1 MNVHYGSERWGCNPP
16 PGSATDVASC
26 RDCGVSRH
34 ITIMCHKK
42 TIFKRNT
49 RALCIWTSILYIFIA
64 MHSCIHIALHVQE
77 EAILVLN
84 HLNDTVYEVFNIS
97 YHKVTD
103 YLNTH
108 NEIILNNIKD

>member
-1 MNVHYGSERWGCNPP
+1 
-16 PGSATDVASC
+16 
-26 RDCGVSRH
+26 
-34 ITIMCHKK
+34 
-42 TIFKRNT
+42 
-49 RALCIWTSILYIFIA
+49 

-97 YHKVTD
+97 YYKVTD

-108 NEIILNNIKD
+108 NEIILNNTEIICWLDVAMHFFTL